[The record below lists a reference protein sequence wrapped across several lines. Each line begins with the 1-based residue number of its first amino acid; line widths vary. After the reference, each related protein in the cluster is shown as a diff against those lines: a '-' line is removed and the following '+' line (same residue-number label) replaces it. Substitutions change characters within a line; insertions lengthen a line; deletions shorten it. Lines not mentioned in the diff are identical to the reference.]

1 MHVFI
6 SVTLYHLL
14 INIDV
19 TAELPLTMTFPE
31 DIGTLTVC
39 TSLSIAAEKIVTASV
54 ALMDG
59 SGT

>member
-1 MHVFI
+1 MY
-6 SVTLYHLL
+6 SYLL
-14 INIDV
+14 HYITFCNIDV

-31 DIGTLTVC
+31 DIGALTVC
-39 TSLSIAAEKIVTASV
+39 TSLSIAAEKIVTVSV